1 MIRYLKT
8 LQSGGM
14 HCSVDVVVNNIAESS
29 LYMNSR
35 NNLVKFK
42 LQVDKA
48 MERVC
53 ETQLSFNRFCF

>member
-14 HCSVDVVVNNIAESS
+14 HCSVDVVVNNNIAESS

-35 NNLVKFK
+35 YNLVKFK

-53 ETQLSFNRFCF
+53 ETQ